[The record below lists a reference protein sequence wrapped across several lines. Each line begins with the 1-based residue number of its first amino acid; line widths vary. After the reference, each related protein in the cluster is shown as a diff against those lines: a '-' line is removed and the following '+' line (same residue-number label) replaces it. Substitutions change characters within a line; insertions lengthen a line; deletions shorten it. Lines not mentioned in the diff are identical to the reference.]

1 LLFCKA
7 YGKVTT
13 SQSQK
18 QKEKEPPQVKK
29 IAKLEKTFE
38 EAFDKIA
45 LATWNRPRTDEELHS
60 FVQSR
65 HEALADVELSL

>member
-1 LLFCKA
+1 MK
-7 YGKVTT
+7 KTVT
-13 SQSQK
+13 
-18 QKEKEPPQVKK
+18 
-29 IAKLEKTFE
+29 KLETAFE

-65 HEALADVELSL
+65 HEALVDVELSL